1 MKMMLYNTANL
12 LLAAAGSKSTF
23 RKGFAK
29 LRDKFI
35 YTIFFIMEQQQAA
48 TPPLEKVEP
57 KYSQKN
63 NKK

>member
-1 MKMMLYNTANL
+1 MMMNLYKTANL
-12 LLAAAGSKSTF
+12 LPAAGSKSTF
-23 RKGFAK
+23 GKGFAK

-48 TPPLEKVEP
+48 SPPLEKVEP
-57 KYSQKN
+57 KYNQKN